1 MITLINEYIQKFRS
15 IFNGGNTVPPD
26 QKVKIKRFV
35 TKGVKKKL
43 TPEIIQEIKEF
54 RYFPDGRVRH
64 NWKATADYFNSKYS
78 WQMAKTTY
86 RRYAKELI
94 I

>member
-15 IFNGGNTVPPD
+15 IFNGGITVPPE

-54 RYFPDGRVRH
+54 RY
-64 NWKATADYFNSKYS
+64 
-78 WQMAKTTY
+78 
-86 RRYAKELI
+86 
-94 I
+94 